1 MVVSSE
7 VSDAMA
13 LRYPYARPTVS
24 EADIAAVT
32 AAARDPTLTQGA
44 RLRAFETA
52 LCETFGA
59 TEAVVCNSGTAALH
73 MLYAALGL
81 SPERGLLT
89 TPVTFLAT
97 ANAARLCGAPVAFCD
112 VDPVTGLMTPER
124 LEAAFARIDFPVAV
138 VAVVHLAGRV
148 ADLRGLTDVARRHGA
163 VLVDDA
169 CHAPGASYEDQGL
182 RRLVGDGAYT
192 AASTFSFH
200 ATKHVAMGEGGAA
213 ITHDPDLA
221 KSMRLFRNHGMRR
234 DPADWLHP
242 PEPDA
247 PWYYEMHAL
256 GLNYR
261 ADELSCA
268 LGLSQLRRLPESL
281 AKRRALAQR
290 YGSLLAGV
298 DGMRTPDIPADADSH
313 AWHLYAVAVDFAGL
327 GKTRGAVMR
336 ALGDSGVGS
345 QVHYIPLF
353 LQPYYRAHGSNAFP
367 GAMQY
372 YERTLSIPL
381 YPDLTEEDQVYIA
394 DALRQA
400 LA

>member
-1 MVVSSE
+1 
-7 VSDAMA
+7 MA

-24 EADIAAVT
+24 DADIAALT
-32 AAARDPTLTQGA
+32 AAARDPTLTQGD
-44 RLRAFETA
+44 RLRAFEAA

-73 MLYAALGL
+73 MAYAALDL

-89 TPVTFLAT
+89 TSVTFLAT
-97 ANAARLCGAPVAFCD
+97 ANAARLCDAPVGFCD
-112 VDPVTGLMTPER
+112 VDPITGLMTPER
-124 LEAAFARIDFPVAV
+124 LEAAFKRVDFPVAV
-138 VAVVHLAGRV
+138 VAVVHLTGRV
-148 ADLRGLTDVARRHGA
+148 ADLPGLADVARRHGA

-169 CHAPGASYEDQGL
+169 CHAPGAAYQDQAC
-182 RRLVGDGAYT
+182 RRLVGDGSYT

-200 ATKHVAMGEGGAA
+200 ATKHIAMGEGGAA
-213 ITHDPDLA
+213 ITNDADLA
-221 KSMRLFRNHGMRR
+221 RKMRLFRNHGIRR
-234 DPADWLHP
+234 DPADWLYP

-247 PWYYEMHAL
+247 PWYYEMDAL

-268 LGLSQLRRLPESL
+268 LGLSQLSRLSESL
-281 AKRRALAQR
+281 AERRVLAQR
-290 YGSLLAGV
+290 YESLLAPIDRLV
-298 DGMRTPDIPADADSH
+298 LPEIPTDAESH
-313 AWHLYAVAVDFAGL
+313 AWHLYAIALDFAGM

-336 ALGDSGVGS
+336 ALSDAGVGS

-367 GAMQY
+367 GALHY
-372 YERTLSIPL
+372 YEHTLSIPL
-381 YPDLTEEDQVYIA
+381 YPGLTEDDQAYIA
-394 DALRQA
+394 DALRRA